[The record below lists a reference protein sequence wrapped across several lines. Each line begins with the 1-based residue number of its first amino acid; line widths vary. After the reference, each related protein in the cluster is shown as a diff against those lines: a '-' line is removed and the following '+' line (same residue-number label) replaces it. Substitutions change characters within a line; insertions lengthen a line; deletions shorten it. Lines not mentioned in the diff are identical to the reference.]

1 LLLGGIKL
9 NNKNKKYGIMGGT
22 FNPIHIGHLILAEYA
37 KDYFGLDKV
46 IFIPTGKPPHK
57 ELDGIV
63 SAKSR
68 YEMVDL
74 AIKDNPNFIISPLEI
89 KREGTT
95 YSVDTLKFLKRE
107 YPAIDF
113 YFIVGT
119 DSFVQ
124 IDSWKKSD
132 ILLRSCRFIVAKRLG
147 DSLEIVEKKAR
158 NINNKYGDII
168 YLMDFPYIGISSS
181 NIRERVKNG
190 ETVKYI
196 IPKEVEKYI
205 NENKLYL

>member
-1 LLLGGIKL
+1 M